1 VFEDDV
7 RAEEEEGGGS
17 GGGEARVNVG
27 DAVEEVR
34 DGVLERIRLAAVG
47 D

>member
-1 VFEDDV
+1 MFDDEDDGRGEV
-7 RAEEEEGGGS
+7 TDDV
-17 GGGEARVNVG
+17 GEA
-27 DAVEEVR
+27 AEEVR

>member
-1 VFEDDV
+1 MFDDDV
-7 RAEEEEGGGS
+7 RAEEEEGGG
-17 GGGEARVNVG
+17 GCGEEARVNVG